1 MDANSV
7 FICIGQQYGSNGDA
21 YGEVLTAYQSQS
33 KISQLEVTTLCLLQ
47 PHDSLEGA
55 EYRESETRG
64 QWLSRSWEEGV
75 TN

>member
-1 MDANSV
+1 MDANSI
-7 FICIGQQYGSNGDA
+7 FIYIGQQYGSNRDV
-21 YGEVLTAYQSQS
+21 YGEALTAYQSLS
-33 KISQLEVTTLCLLQ
+33 KISQLEVTTLCMLQ
-47 PHDSLEGA
+47 PHDILEGA